1 MSLSSLPTES
11 PITGK
16 VVEFI
21 RFEKNATQQSARVL
35 PIASPDKW
43 CAVSVNPNTVK
54 GADSTPQ
61 ESVDLELLTFT
72 PEAIEESKWLDEARE
87 WCERGTSQTNR
98 KSTLISL
105 HGVDVLWGNSRAV
118 IRSPQEKLVTVRK
131 AVIEFA
137 FVEREL
143 AGVENSINKGWS
155 DLEDDAPLAYQ
166 FKEQAVSRKEAI
178 GERFRTVVAVRARLS
193 KLIPLAVQAA
203 QYPPTL
209 ESQTAERLR
218 ERMRIEDRL
227 DVAERQIEAFERV
240 YDMCGQR
247 SSDFMLARSGHILEW
262 IIIILLAV
270 QTILTVID
278 LIPSSGT

>member
-1 MSLSSLPTES
+1 MSLSSLPKES
-11 PITGK
+11 PVTGR

-21 RFEKNATQQSARVL
+21 RFEKNTSHQSASVL

-43 CAVSVNPNTVK
+43 CAISVHPHTVK
-54 GADSTPQ
+54 GADSTTQ
-61 ESVDLELLTFT
+61 DSVDLELLTLT
-72 PEAIEESKWLDEARE
+72 PEAIEEAKWLDEARE
-87 WCERGTSQTNR
+87 WCDRGNSQSAR

-105 HGVDVLWGNSRAV
+105 HGVDILWVNSRAV
-118 IRSPQEKLVTVRK
+118 IRAPQEKLTTVRK

-143 AGVENSINKGWS
+143 AGVEDTITKGWTS
-155 DLEDDAPLAYQ
+155 LEDDAPLAYQ
-166 FKEQAVSRKEAI
+166 FKEQAVSRKEAL
-178 GERFRTVVAVRARLS
+178 GERFRNIIAVRARLS
-193 KLIPLAVQAA
+193 KLIPLAIQAA

-247 SSDFMLARSGHILEW
+247 SSDYMLARSGHILEW

-278 LIPSSGT
+278 LMPSTGT

>member
-11 PITGK
+11 PVTGR
-16 VVEFI
+16 VLEFI
-21 RFEKNATQQSARVL
+21 RFEKNAIQQSARVL
-35 PIASPDKW
+35 PIASPEKW

-54 GADSTPQ
+54 GADSTTH
-61 ESVDLELLTFT
+61 ETIDLELLTFS
-72 PEAIEESKWLDEARE
+72 PDAIDESKWLDEARE
-87 WCERGTSQTNR
+87 WCERGAPQTA
-98 KSTLISL
+98 KKPTFISL
-105 HGVDVLWGNSRAV
+105 HGVDILWGNTRAV
-118 IRSPQEKLVTVRK
+118 IRAPQDKLPTVRK

-143 AGVENSINKGWS
+143 AGVEEAIGKGWS
-155 DLEDDAPLAYQ
+155 SLEEDAPLAYQ
-166 FKEQAVSRKEAI
+166 FKEQAVSRKDSL
-178 GERFRTVVAVRARLS
+178 GERFRNVVSIRARLS

-227 DVAERQIEAFERV
+227 DVAERQLEAFERV

-278 LIPSSGT
+278 LMSSSGT

>member
-1 MSLSSLPTES
+1 
-11 PITGK
+11 
-16 VVEFI
+16 VVELI
-21 RFEKNATQQSARVL
+21 RFEKTTAQQNANVL

-43 CAVSVNPNTVK
+43 CAISLHSHTVK
-54 GADSTPQ
+54 GTDSTTYD
-61 ESVDLELLTFT
+61 SVDLELLTIT
-72 PEAIEESKWLDEARE
+72 PETIDEARWLDQARE
-87 WCERGTSQTNR
+87 WCDHRNSQSAR

-105 HGVDVLWGNSRAV
+105 HGVDILWINSRAV
-118 IRSPQEKLVTVRK
+118 IHAPQEKLATVRK
-131 AVIEFA
+131 ALIEFA

-143 AGVENSINKGWS
+143 AGVEDAITNSWAS
-155 DLEDDAPLAYQ
+155 LENDAPLAYQ
-166 FKEQAVSRKEAI
+166 FKEQAVSRKEAL
-178 GERFRTVVAVRARLS
+178 GERFRNIIAVRARLS

-247 SSDFMLARSGHILEW
+247 SSDYMLARSGHILEW

-278 LIPSSGT
+278 LMPSTGT